1 MRLATQALRGG
12 TPPGSAQAAAARG
25 GRGRWTAFLFC
36 AGVHCTTERRVRYL
50 YLDRILSGANPAT
63 LPIEFATRD
72 DLVVSAS
79 TAEAFGLS
87 IPQALLV
94 SAEVVR

>member
-1 MRLATQALRGG
+1 MAPRLGQLRHQLRERRSTGG
-12 TPPGSAQAAAARG
+12 LLSYSAQAFTVRLNAEFAASH
-25 GRGRWTAFLFC
+25 
-36 AGVHCTTERRVRYL
+36 V
-50 YLDRILSGANPAT
+50 DRILRGANPAA
-63 LPIEFATRD
+63 LPIESATRYG
-72 DLVVSAS
+72 LVVNAS

>member
-1 MRLATQALRGG
+1 MSIVILR
-12 TPPGSAQAAAARG
+12 
-25 GRGRWTAFLFC
+25 
-36 AGVHCTTERRVRYL
+36 
-50 YLDRILSGANPAT
+50 GANPAA
-63 LPIEFATRD
+63 LPIESATRYG
-72 DLVVSAS
+72 LVVNAS

>member
-12 TPPGSAQAAAARG
+12 TSPGSAQAPAAREAVDG
-25 GRGRWTAFLFC
+25 WTAFLFC
-36 AGVHCTTERRVRYL
+36 AGVHGTTECRVR
-50 YLDRILSGANPAT
+50 RFVCRSHPSRCQPRR
-63 LPIEFATRD
+63 LPIESATRYG
-72 DLVVSAS
+72 LVVNAS